1 MSTTSSAAPR
11 VVRPGGTQSG
21 SGAPR
26 QRRPPPCVR
35 DRKYVCKSAPERS
48 WSSPQVDGMAGN
60 LRIENPVQKSEPEP
74 DPAVFVTRVS
84 LAIDQGTQQ
93 PRSDVDTR
101 VDDDGDALIAA
112 ACAALRVRCFYKYKR
127 ETERDPSSDFFLFG
141 EAPSENEKD
150 AKRVWRERRER
161 AETNRARRFVD
172 LGMRVVSF
180 AATSRAPC
188 DATLFAERQL
198 LDEIET
204 ADAKPTRRDLLDAP
218 NVGEDEDED
227 SSALP
232 RLGRDRAA
240 RVRFHAETTQLVVV
254 PTRCLIS
261 GKTPLGSRR
270 EVVGTVDLHVGA
282 RLPGEFLEGSLPRR
296 AKGGAEWDEGDDEV
310 DDETHDAAASE
321 FAKVVGFHE
330 DDEAEAEAEGVAS
343 HATSGVDI
351 AVAAAAAFAQ
361 CVCLDDSVTAAS
373 ALSHH
378 SKATAHLPLSD
389 PADGGEGYA
398 GGGGGLDGRRAYA
411 FNVCVAEHRRRRGV
425 AARLLRAAHAHA
437 KETGVEFVYCHV
449 ERHNAKARRLYEQMG
464 YVPELEESDWLAGKL
479 GRPPRVLMR
488 KNL

>member
-321 FAKVVGFHE
+321 FAKVVGFDE
-330 DDEAEAEAEGVAS
+330 DDEAEGVAS

-398 GGGGGLDGRRAYA
+398 GGGVLDGRRAYA

>member
-188 DATLFAERQL
+188 AVFSLGFSERINHLFQTGHQPFYDFTILQKKKELKKKIGCYAKRKCER
-198 LDEIET
+198 
-204 ADAKPTRRDLLDAP
+204 
-218 NVGEDEDED
+218 G
-227 SSALP
+227 
-232 RLGRDRAA
+232 
-240 RVRFHAETTQLVVV
+240 
-254 PTRCLIS
+254 
-261 GKTPLGSRR
+261 
-270 EVVGTVDLHVGA
+270 
-282 RLPGEFLEGSLPRR
+282 
-296 AKGGAEWDEGDDEV
+296 
-310 DDETHDAAASE
+310 
-321 FAKVVGFHE
+321 
-330 DDEAEAEAEGVAS
+330 
-343 HATSGVDI
+343 
-351 AVAAAAAFAQ
+351 
-361 CVCLDDSVTAAS
+361 
-373 ALSHH
+373 
-378 SKATAHLPLSD
+378 
-389 PADGGEGYA
+389 
-398 GGGGGLDGRRAYA
+398 
-411 FNVCVAEHRRRRGV
+411 
-425 AARLLRAAHAHA
+425 
-437 KETGVEFVYCHV
+437 
-449 ERHNAKARRLYEQMG
+449 
-464 YVPELEESDWLAGKL
+464 
-479 GRPPRVLMR
+479 
-488 KNL
+488 

>member
-398 GGGGGLDGRRAYA
+398 GGGGSTAGARTRSTCASRSTGEEEASLRVCYARRTRTPRRRAWSLCTA
-411 FNVCVAEHRRRRGV
+411 TSSDTTQRPGGCTNRWGTSPSWRRATGWRGNWDDRRG
-425 AARLLRAAHAHA
+425 
-437 KETGVEFVYCHV
+437 C
-449 ERHNAKARRLYEQMG
+449 
-464 YVPELEESDWLAGKL
+464 
-479 GRPPRVLMR
+479 
-488 KNL
+488 